1 MRNWVL
7 SLVFLSLTWMC
18 LDSGAQI
25 SKPNFQDPSGRW
37 VGLYTAG
44 HRRVFV
50 VIRMKKEN
58 GKWVGTYN
66 RPVLDWE
73 NDLDLRALTIHGNT
87 INFELGESSSA
98 IHVDTRWIANSLQGK
113 VSSAGTRGKI
123 ILEPTATLSKD
134 YMDTLAGDYE
144 TAAGDSYV
152 IERENNYLC
161 FLNRRTGRSGRL
173 MPASETEFW
182 SGPSLDIWYPQEFRF
197 EFGRVGDGQPTQLKV
212 SERGKQKIVADR
224 KELYRKEEV
233 AFRNAETKLSGTLRV
248 PPGSQRRPAVVVLH
262 GSNYQTRGGQYGSLA
277 FVADQFARNGFVA
290 LSYDKRGTGK
300 SGGKRDDDPE
310 LISGDAASAV
320 RMLRGRPEVDPDRVG
335 LWGISQGG
343 IIEPLVAQKVDRLA
357 FFINVS
363 GAVVNTNEQEIQ
375 RTELE
380 LRADGFTQ
388 DDVEAAVHLQR
399 VKFRYACKRDNW
411 EEYEKVLKEA
421 QGKAWLPDPY
431 IGPPD
436 SKDSTAWNFWQCG
449 VEPGKYWESVHVPVL
464 YIQGEFEANSSPREN
479 LLRLEQAMKVAGNT
493 RFEHKLIPGA
503 EHSMFRAKNGGEK
516 ESPFLN
522 TYVDGYFWLW
532 TDWAKQKVAVKRQ

>member
-37 VGLYTAG
+37 VGQYTAG

-197 EFGRVGDGQPTQLKV
+197 EFGQVGDGQSTQLKV

-320 RMLRGRPEVDPDRVG
+320 RMLRGRPEVDPV
-335 LWGISQGG
+335 
-343 IIEPLVAQKVDRLA
+343 
-357 FFINVS
+357 
-363 GAVVNTNEQEIQ
+363 
-375 RTELE
+375 
-380 LRADGFTQ
+380 
-388 DDVEAAVHLQR
+388 
-399 VKFRYACKRDNW
+399 
-411 EEYEKVLKEA
+411 
-421 QGKAWLPDPY
+421 
-431 IGPPD
+431 
-436 SKDSTAWNFWQCG
+436 
-449 VEPGKYWESVHVPVL
+449 
-464 YIQGEFEANSSPREN
+464 
-479 LLRLEQAMKVAGNT
+479 
-493 RFEHKLIPGA
+493 
-503 EHSMFRAKNGGEK
+503 
-516 ESPFLN
+516 
-522 TYVDGYFWLW
+522 
-532 TDWAKQKVAVKRQ
+532 